1 MPLGYPPTQIQQAD
15 PGVTKP
21 AIVFGVPD
29 PEWGVSVVSAIV
41 LREEFAGIGAEA
53 LIAFCRSHLASFKK
67 PRRIEFVAEL
77 PKTAYGKVL
86 RRDLRDR
93 FNRPR

>member
-67 PRRIEFVAEL
+67 PKRIEFVAEL